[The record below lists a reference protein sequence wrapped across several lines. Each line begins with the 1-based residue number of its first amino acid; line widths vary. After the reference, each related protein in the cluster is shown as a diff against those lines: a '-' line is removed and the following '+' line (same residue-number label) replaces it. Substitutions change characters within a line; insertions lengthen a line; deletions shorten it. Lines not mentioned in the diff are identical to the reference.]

1 MQLRYALNLHRK
13 SSGLAMN
20 MVLWCWC
27 CFLNWFKI
35 VSLEGAFPALILFDY
50 DYKFAL
56 KIMHFLHQRCSKDT
70 YIQTLKYLVGNIK
83 EK

>member
-13 SSGLAMN
+13 SYDLALN

-27 CFLNWFKI
+27 CFLNWSQI
-35 VSLEGAFPALILFDY
+35 ASLEGAFPALIFFDY

-56 KIMHFLHQRCSKDT
+56 IIMHFLHQMCYKDT
-70 YIQTLKYLVGNIK
+70 YIQMFKYLVGNIN
-83 EK
+83 EM